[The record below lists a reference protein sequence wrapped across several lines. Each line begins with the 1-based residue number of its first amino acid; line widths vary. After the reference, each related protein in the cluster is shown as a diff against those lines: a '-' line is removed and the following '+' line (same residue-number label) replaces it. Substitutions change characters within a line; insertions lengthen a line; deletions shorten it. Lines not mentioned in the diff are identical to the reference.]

1 MRLVGSELLKLR
13 TTPRTVLG
21 LLLALLAIVVIGAIG
36 TITSAD
42 FYSED
47 TLLDVES
54 VAGFADVI
62 ALILGVLVMTWEY
75 RHDTITETFLVEPRR
90 ERVVVSKAV
99 AAMITG
105 AVLAAAAVALAL
117 AISYGWIG
125 DEPLISFGSEV
136 WERGGRMVVSA
147 AIYGAIGVG
156 IGAIIRGQALAIV
169 LVFVWF
175 LIVEPLVSGLYD
187 ELGRYLPGAALTQ
200 LAGQSGSDAH
210 LSTGAAVGM
219 TILYL
224 VAFVGVGASLTVRRD
239 VT

>member
-1 MRLVGSELLKLR
+1 M
-13 TTPRTVLG
+13 
-21 LLLALLAIVVIGAIG
+21 
-36 TITSAD
+36 
-42 FYSED
+42 
-47 TLLDVES
+47 LDVQS
-54 VAGFADVI
+54 VAGFADVV

-90 ERVVVSKAV
+90 ERVVVSKAL

-117 AISYGWIG
+117 AIAYGWIG
-125 DEPLISFGSEV
+125 DEPLVSFGSEV
-136 WERGGRMVVSA
+136 WERGGRMIASS

-187 ELGRYLPGAALTQ
+187 QVGRYLPGAALTQ

-210 LSTGAAVGM
+210 LSTGPAVGM
-219 TILYL
+219 ALLYL
-224 VAFVGVGASLTVRRD
+224 VGFVGVGAYLTVRRD